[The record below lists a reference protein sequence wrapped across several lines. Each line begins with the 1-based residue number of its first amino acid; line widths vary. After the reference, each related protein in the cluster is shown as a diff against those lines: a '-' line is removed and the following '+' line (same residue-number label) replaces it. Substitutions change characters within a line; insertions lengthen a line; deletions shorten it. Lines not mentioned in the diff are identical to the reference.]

1 MAFDGRWISGGV
13 GRYGSLVAVVAILL
27 SQAPLAAQ
35 GIRRAGSLVFEKTCA
50 SIYCHG
56 SRGLAGAAPAVAGK
70 GLSQEQV
77 NHIVSEGIPNTN
89 MAGWKAVLSATDL
102 ATVIDY
108 VIGLQVSTRSQ
119 RDALDPNRPWL
130 KHAGRALFFDAGRI
144 GPCGSCH
151 EFDGLGL
158 AVAPRFESRPSLN
171 AAALRSL
178 TSEKVRTVRPQDQG
192 LFVGIAA
199 TSRAGLPRWYELRG
213 PLPVLRT
220 FAERPEDTGPA
231 SSWTHGDVVGSY
243 KDGELERV
251 FEFLS
256 AALALPGN

>member
-1 MAFDGRWISGGV
+1 MTGFDGRRRIRCLLVIGGV
-13 GRYGSLVAVVAILL
+13 LVF
-27 SQAPLAAQ
+27 QAPLAGQ

-77 NHIVSEGIPNTN
+77 NHIVSEGVANTN
-89 MAGWKAVLSATDL
+89 MAGWKNVLSATEL
-102 ATVIDY
+102 AAVIDY

-119 RDALDPNRPWL
+119 REALDPNRPWL
-130 KHAGRALFFDAGRI
+130 RHAGRALFFDAGRI
-144 GPCGSCH
+144 APCGSCH

-158 AVAPRFESRPSLN
+158 AVAPRFESHPSLS

-178 TSEKVRTVRPQDQG
+178 TSEKVRTVRPQDHG

-213 PLPVLRT
+213 QLPVLRT

-231 SSWTHGDVVGSY
+231 SSWTHGDVTTTYS
-243 KDGELERV
+243 DDELEKTLEFVGEV
-251 FEFLS
+251 F
-256 AALALPGN
+256 AAD